1 MLHKKHHKLKRF
13 SSKSINSLA
22 PKNFAKKHV
31 LKLVTLFS
39 GHCPAIKPKRCLQV
53 VHFNLCGL
61 VEQAF
66 HCMAVDLH
74 GQFGGEWVNV
84 KINYNTHLPMLFK
97 MFTNSNCF
105 FDQEVKIFRKASRKP

>member
-1 MLHKKHHKLKRF
+1 MLHKKQRHKLKRF

-31 LKLVTLFS
+31 LKLVELFS
-39 GHCPAIKPKRCLQV
+39 GHCPAIKPKCCLQV

-66 HCMAVDLH
+66 YRYGSGSARAVW
-74 GQFGGEWVNV
+74 GRMG
-84 KINYNTHLPMLFK
+84 
-97 MFTNSNCF
+97 
-105 FDQEVKIFRKASRKP
+105 